1 MMKKSKSSIFLI
13 LCGALFFVFPR
24 VLKADESVTGTFKGN
39 GKDAKLAY
47 AYARP
52 GEPFSGEETVMVV
65 LTEEDPGNNE
75 RPDFDAMFG
84 KLGSALILTFQRS
97 GDIIGCEVAHSAL
110 EKSPFSSLGSMK
122 VSDFKIDG
130 DKLTAKVST
139 GGEVENFG
147 ETWEAD
153 LSINTVIRK

>member
-1 MMKKSKSSIFLI
+1 MMMKFNISIFLF
-13 LCGALFFVFPR
+13 LCSALLFVCPK
-24 VLKADESVTGTFKGN
+24 LSMAEQAVTGTFEGN
-39 GKDAKLAY
+39 GKEAKLAY

-65 LTEEDPGNNE
+65 LTEKDPGNNE

-110 EKSPFSSLGSMK
+110 EKSPFSSLGSIK

-130 DKLTAKVST
+130 DNLMAKVST
-139 GGEVENFG
+139 GGEVETFDQ
-147 ETWEAD
+147 TWEVD
-153 LSINTVIRK
+153 LSISTVIKQ